1 MNISSS
7 LGDRRGHYIRGYF
20 GMEEQSASS
29 ASKGFT
35 LLEVIIAVAI
45 MGAALAI
52 LLGSVNRNLVLAS
65 QSKNQSIAYALA
77 QQKISEIELEGYP
90 QVGEAQ
96 GAFEEFPEFS
106 WFLRVLPYDIE
117 QLGTEIRIVIL
128 DVTWDQ
134 GNKVFTVATAISNY
148 K

>member
-1 MNISSS
+1 MSNFLTNSRDYKIGD
-7 LGDRRGHYIRGYF
+7 LDMDRRSVRTP
-20 GMEEQSASS
+20 QW
-29 ASKGFT
+29 GFT

-45 MGAALAI
+45 MGASLAI

-65 QSKNQSIAYALA
+65 QSKNQSIASTLA
-77 QQKISEIELEGYP
+77 QQKIGEIELEGYP
-90 QVGEAQ
+90 QIGEQQ
-96 GAFEEFPEFS
+96 GAFDEFPGFY
-106 WFLRVLPYDIE
+106 WYLRVLPYDIE

-128 DVTWDQ
+128 DVSWDE